1 MTPIL
6 LSLNWLPIKFC
17 INYKVLLMN
26 YKAQNG
32 LAPLYLTD
40 LVSPYNTCA
49 NSCKDFR
56 LDTQYL

>member
-1 MTPIL
+1 
-6 LSLNWLPIKFC
+6 
-17 INYKVLLMN
+17 MN

-56 LDTQYL
+56 LDTQYLWRYSAYSCEDFSDAEYR